1 MKQYFKS
8 HLIFYIILLLSFI
21 GFYYIVLFHIN
32 KEIIPSLIGYGKVR
46 YKPSCEAFIDYLQ
59 NGKLN
64 LWIATVVLPFFLYI
78 ISYSYHNWC
87 TSTKKILFYKKKPL
101 LISFSEEIEM
111 NKYKKLFLFII
122 VFILLWYIF
131 LNFLLS
137 NIIEAFLLLPV
148 LLQFV
153 QVIYHWFFHHLS
165 FIYSKKHL
173 KNIVILLFVCFFWV
187 SLVFYSINDFVL
199 TLISVI
205 SFFLPFYW
213 IPFHYYFAFKTGKY
227 LVILENAFN

>member
-46 YKPSCEAFIDYLQ
+46 YKLSCEAFIDYLQ

-78 ISYSYHNWC
+78 ISYSYHHWC
-87 TSTKKILFYKKKPL
+87 TSTNKILFYKKKHL

-131 LNFLLS
+131 LNFLL
-137 NIIEAFLLLPV
+137 LPV

-165 FIYSKKHL
+165 FIYSKKHSYSFICL
-173 KNIVILLFVCFFWV
+173 FLLGKFSIL
-187 SLVFYSINDFVL
+187 
-199 TLISVI
+199 
-205 SFFLPFYW
+205 
-213 IPFHYYFAFKTGKY
+213 
-227 LVILENAFN
+227 FNKRLCVNFNFSY